1 MRLVHCFFFIAC
13 LIVAGCATSIP
24 VETDYDPE
32 QDFASLQKYAWH
44 DQVHVLDPLVGD
56 RIRGAIDS
64 ALAAL
69 GFIRID
75 PGEEPDFR
83 VSFTAV
89 AEQASRVSTTSP
101 SMGYRHSRWAV
112 GDSPSH
118 RFREYTR
125 GTLIIDII
133 DPSGKELL
141 WRGVSARSLEEGRSP
156 EEKASDV
163 REIVIAILQ
172 KFPPKSN

>member
-1 MRLVHCFFFIAC
+1 
-13 LIVAGCATSIP
+13 
-24 VETDYDPE
+24 
-32 QDFASLQKYAWH
+32 
-44 DQVHVLDPLVGD
+44 
-56 RIRGAIDS
+56 
-64 ALAAL
+64 
-69 GFIRID
+69 
-75 PGEEPDFR
+75 
-83 VSFTAV
+83 
-89 AEQASRVSTTSP
+89 
-101 SMGYRHSRWAV
+101 MGYRHSRWAV

>member
-64 ALAAL
+64 ALAA
-69 GFIRID
+69 
-75 PGEEPDFR
+75 
-83 VSFTAV
+83 
-89 AEQASRVSTTSP
+89 
-101 SMGYRHSRWAV
+101 
-112 GDSPSH
+112 
-118 RFREYTR
+118 
-125 GTLIIDII
+125 
-133 DPSGKELL
+133 
-141 WRGVSARSLEEGRSP
+141 
-156 EEKASDV
+156 
-163 REIVIAILQ
+163 
-172 KFPPKSN
+172 